1 MKPYEVE
8 KIRNVALLAHGGAG
22 KTSLTEALL
31 YTSGVINRLG
41 RIEEGTTVSDY
52 TADEVR
58 RKISIKSALLHSQW
72 QEHKIN
78 LVDTPGYTDFV
89 GEVRSALPVVDGAIV
104 VIDGTSGVEV
114 GTERAWSYAEE
125 FHLGRLVF
133 VNKMDG
139 DNANFYSIL
148 EAMKKG
154 WGNKITPLQLP
165 LGEGN
170 GFQGVIDLLK
180 MKACLWGSDGKAEEK
195 EIPGEWEEKAKKYHE
210 ELIEAAAE
218 TDDGLLEKYLEEGSL
233 SEDEISKA
241 LSQGTGEGKIVPLLC
256 GSAYQAKGIEGLLN
270 AIISFLP
277 SPLDRP
283 AIPGKK
289 PGGEEEVKIEAKKEA
304 PFSAL
309 VFKTTFEPHLGE
321 LSFFRVYSGT
331 LSSGSTVYNST
342 RGNEERIGQIIL
354 PRGKEKEEISQLQS
368 GDLAAVAKLKGT
380 STGDTLC
387 DKKNPLILPKVSF
400 PQPVISLAV
409 KPKTKKDQGKLSDA
423 LGKIGKEDPTFEVR
437 LDHELGQTI
446 ISGMGELHLEIIL
459 NELRDKFGV
468 EVEVEKSKVAYRET
482 IRSTAKVR
490 GKYKRQSG
498 GRGQYGDVWIE
509 VEPLPQGEDFEFV
522 NKIVGGA
529 IPTKYIPAVEKGVRE
544 AMQKGVLAGYPLTN
558 IRVTLYDGGFHAVDS
573 SDMAF
578 HIAGSMALK
587 KASLEAK
594 PVLLEPIMEVE
605 ITVPDEYL
613 GDITGDL
620 NGRRGRIMGIEARG
634 NNQLIKAQV
643 PLAEVDRYSTDLRSQ
658 TKGKGS
664 HTMKFSHYEEVPQR
678 VSEKIIAEAK
688 KEREE

>member
-22 KTSLTEALL
+22 KTSLIEALL

-58 RKISIKSALLHSQW
+58 RKISIKSTLLYSQW
-72 QEHKIN
+72 REYKIN
-78 LVDTPGYTDFV
+78 LLDTPGYADFV
-89 GEVRSALPVVDGAIV
+89 GEVRSVLPVVDGAVIV
-104 VIDGTSGVEV
+104 VDSASGVEV
-114 GTERAWSYAEE
+114 GTERVWSYAEE

-139 DNANFYSIL
+139 DNADFYSVL
-148 EAMKKG
+148 EVMKKG

-165 LGEGN
+165 LGEGS
-170 GFQGVIDLLK
+170 GFQGAIDLLK
-180 MKACLWGSDGKAEEK
+180 MKACLWDSDGKNEEK
-195 EIPGEWEEKAKKYHE
+195 EIPGEWEEKARKYRE
-210 ELIEAAAE
+210 ELMETAAE
-218 TDDGLLEKYLEEGSL
+218 TDDGLLEKYLDEGSL
-233 SEDEISKA
+233 SEEEIRKA
-241 LSQGTGEGKIVPLLC
+241 LSRGTREGKIVPLCC
-256 GSAYQAKGIEGLLN
+256 GSAYQARGVESLLN
-270 AIISFLP
+270 AIIGFLP

-283 AIPGKK
+283 ATPAKK
-289 PGGEEEVKIEAKKEA
+289 LGSEEEVKIEAKKES

-321 LSFFRVYSGT
+321 LSYFRVCSGT

-342 RGNEERIGQIIL
+342 RGSDERIGQIIL
-354 PRGKEKEEISQLQS
+354 PRGKEKEEVSQLQA
-368 GDLAAVAKLKGT
+368 GDLAAVAKLKGAF
-380 STGDTLC
+380 TGDTLC
-387 DKKNPLILPKVSF
+387 DKKNPLSLPGVSF
-400 PQPVISLAV
+400 SRPALSLAV
-409 KPKTKKDQGKLSDA
+409 KPKTKKDQEKLSDA

-446 ISGMGELHLEIIL
+446 ISGMGELHLEIII

-468 EVEVEKSKVAYRET
+468 EVEVEPSKVAYRET
-482 IRSTAKVR
+482 VRSTAKVQ

-498 GRGQYGDVWIE
+498 GRGQYGDVWLK
-509 VEPLPQGEDFEFV
+509 VEPLPRGEDFQFV
-522 NKIVGGA
+522 NKIVGGV
-529 IPTKYIPAVEKGVRE
+529 IPSKYIPAVEKGVKE
-544 AMQKGVLAGYPLTN
+544 AMQKGVLAGYPLTD
-558 IRVTLYDGGFHAVDS
+558 IRATLYDGSFHDVDS

-594 PVLLEPIMEVE
+594 PVLLEPIIEVE
-605 ITVPDEYL
+605 ITVPDECL

-643 PLAEVDRYSTDLRSQ
+643 PLAEMDKYSTDLRSR
-658 TKGKGS
+658 TKGRGA
-664 HTMKFSHYEEVPQR
+664 HVRQFSHYEEVPQR
-678 VSEKIIAEAK
+678 ISEKIIAEMK
-688 KEREE
+688 KEKEE